1 MNMNKLTTAGWKER
15 VALPEWG
22 ITRMAAKLDTGANVS
37 AIHVDT
43 VEELPDGRV
52 RFDVAL
58 NRDASRSRVIEA
70 DVVRIAR
77 IKPSHGVVQERHIV
91 RTIAVIGD
99 RSMEV
104 EFSLVCRKRM
114 LRRILLGR
122 LALAGEFLVDP
133 SRAYLLGEPE
143 KQMRQITTQ
152 KKDES

>member
-1 MNMNKLTTAGWKER
+1 MKIGHQSRRIHIDADTRT
-15 VALPEWG
+15 WG

-77 IKPSHGVVQERHIV
+77 IKPSHGVVQERFIV

-122 LALAGEFLVDP
+122 LALSGVIVVDP

-143 KQMRQITTQ
+143 SRKRRTTTQ
-152 KKDES
+152 KQEES